1 MFFSIRFIVF
11 MLYDTNVGPFIG
23 KQVLMSRKIK
33 KEPFFLTCIKSEGSL
48 VIVMKYWTD
57 KVSSEIESVNLSV
70 SLNIK
75 ESVERNRRSSRNGN
89 RGPGR
94 NHKWYASHL
103 LQKQKPATAKCFEVD
118 GN

>member
-1 MFFSIRFIVF
+1 

-23 KQVLMSRKIK
+23 KQVFMDRKME
-33 KEPFFLTCIKSEGSL
+33 KEPFFFFFFKSEGSL

-94 NHKWYASHL
+94 NHKWYASRL

>member
-1 MFFSIRFIVF
+1 

-75 ESVERNRRSSRNGN
+75 ESVERNRRRNGN

>member
-1 MFFSIRFIVF
+1 

-23 KQVLMSRKIK
+23 KQVFMDRKME
-33 KEPFFLTCIKSEGSL
+33 KEPLFLTCIKRSGSF

-75 ESVERNRRSSRNGN
+75 ESVEKNHRSSGNGSREPERNRR
-89 RGPGR
+89 
-94 NHKWYASHL
+94 WYASRL
-103 LQKQKPATAKCFEVD
+103 LRKRIPATVRYFAAG
-118 GN
+118 GNW

>member
-1 MFFSIRFIVF
+1 

-23 KQVLMSRKIK
+23 KQVFMDRKME
-33 KEPFFLTCIKSEGSL
+33 KEPLFLTCIKRSGSF

-94 NHKWYASHL
+94 NHKWYASRL